1 MIASQCN
8 VVADLTRSEDEPSK
22 PKHLMLYH
30 TNHSLFFAV
39 SAMDVG
45 DTTYPDDNVVNSK
58 RSKGSAVLA

>member
-8 VVADLTRSEDEPSK
+8 MVADLTRSEEPSK
-22 PKHLMLYH
+22 PTHLMLYH
-30 TNHSLFFAV
+30 TNHSVFFAV

-45 DTTYPDDNVVNSK
+45 DMTYPDDNVVNSK